1 MQRVYVEEPVAE
13 EFTALLAAAVEK
25 LPVGDTKDPSTV
37 VGPVISEQAR
47 ERLVAWIDEAVE
59 GGARIATGG
68 TLEGACL
75 RPTVLA
81 DVPATARVV
90 SEEVFGPVASI
101 RTVKSVAEGIE
112 EVNSARYG
120 LNTAI
125 FTSDLA
131 SALQFA
137 REAEA
142 GSVLVN
148 ITPSFRADHMPYGGV
163 KDSGQGREGVK
174 YAIAELL
181 DQRLV
186 VLAP

>member
-1 MQRVYVEEPVAE
+1 MASVR
-13 EFTALLAAAVEK
+13 AVH
-25 LPVGDTKDPSTV
+25 
-37 VGPVISEQAR
+37 
-47 ERLVAWIDEAVE
+47 
-59 GGARIATGG
+59 
-68 TLEGACL
+68 
-75 RPTVLA
+75 
-81 DVPATARVV
+81 
-90 SEEVFGPVASI
+90 
-101 RTVKSVAEGIE
+101 SVAEGID

-125 FTSDLA
+125 FTTDLA
-131 SALQFA
+131 SALRLA

-148 ITPSFRADHMPYGGV
+148 LTPSFRADHMPYGGV

-181 DQRLV
+181 DQRLI

>member
-1 MQRVYVEEPVAE
+1 
-13 EFTALLAAAVEK
+13 
-25 LPVGDTKDPSTV
+25 
-37 VGPVISEQAR
+37 
-47 ERLVAWIDEAVE
+47 
-59 GGARIATGG
+59 
-68 TLEGACL
+68 
-75 RPTVLA
+75 TVLA
-81 DVPATARVV
+81 DVPASARVV

-125 FTSDLA
+125 FTTDLA

-148 ITPSFRADHMPYGGV
+148 ITPAFRADHMPYGGGQD
-163 KDSGQGREGVK
+163 KRQGRPGV
-174 YAIAELL
+174 EDPLPQL
-181 DQRLV
+181 
-186 VLAP
+186 

>member
-1 MQRVYVEEPVAE
+1 
-13 EFTALLAAAVEK
+13 
-25 LPVGDTKDPSTV
+25 V
-37 VGPVISEQAR
+37 V
-47 ERLVAWIDEAVE
+47 
-59 GGARIATGG
+59 
-68 TLEGACL
+68 C
-75 RPTVLA
+75 
-81 DVPATARVV
+81 
-90 SEEVFGPVASI
+90 EEVFGPVASI
-101 RTVKSVAEGIE
+101 RTVKSVAEGVD

-125 FTSDLA
+125 FTRDLA
-131 SALQFA
+131 SALLFA

-174 YAIAELL
+174 YAISELL
-181 DQRLV
+181 DQHLV